1 MFALI
6 CRRFLATIPLLL
18 AVVVVNFTVIHLAPG
33 DPIQALIGDYPAP
46 PEYVEKM
53 RHELGLDKPVPQQ
66 LATYLEKVVQ
76 GDLGYSF
83 ANSRS
88 VSSLIIER
96 VKNTLLLVGT
106 ALVLAS
112 MLGIVLGVSAARS
125 RGSLLDRAL
134 SLFSM
139 MGFSIPVFWL
149 AQILIVAF
157 AVHFR
162 WLPSNGIESTRDEF
176 VGWDHVVDVAKHMVL
191 PVIALGMRYMVT
203 TARLTRASVLDVL
216 SSDFIVTAK
225 AKGVHPT
232 RVLYKHALPNALLP
246 VVTSIGHNFG
256 YVLAGSALV
265 ETVFGW
271 PGIGRLLY
279 DSMSTRDTPVILGI
293 FMLSAVV
300 AVLAN
305 LATDIAYGFL
315 DPRIR
320 RGKK

>member
-1 MFALI
+1 MLGLI
-6 CRRFLATIPLLL
+6 CRRFFATIPLLL
-18 AVVVVNFTVIHLAPG
+18 AVIVVNFAVIHLAPG

-46 PEYVEKM
+46 PEYVEKLK
-53 RHELGLDKPVPQQ
+53 HELGLDRSMPAQ
-66 LATYLEKVVQ
+66 LGTYLEKVVQ

-83 ANSRS
+83 ANRRP
-88 VSSLIIER
+88 VSELILER

-106 ALVLAS
+106 ALTLAS
-112 MLGIVLGVSAARS
+112 IAGILLGVSAARS
-125 RGSLLDRAL
+125 RGSWTDRITTLL
-134 SLFSM
+134 SM
-139 MGFSIPVFWL
+139 IGFSVPVFWL
-149 AQILIVAF
+149 AQILIVLF

-176 VGWDHVVDVAKHMVL
+176 EGWRHVLDVAEHMIL

-203 TARLTRASVLDVL
+203 TARLTRASVLEVL
-216 SSDFIVTAK
+216 SSEYIVTAK
-225 AKGVHPT
+225 AKGVSP
-232 RVLYKHALPNALLP
+232 RAVLYKHALPNALLP
-246 VVTSIGHNFG
+246 VATSIGHNFG

-293 FMLSAVV
+293 FMVGAVV
-300 AVLAN
+300 AVVAN

-320 RGKK
+320 RGRK

>member
-1 MFALI
+1 M
-6 CRRFLATIPLLL
+6 P
-18 AVVVVNFTVIHLAPG
+18 V
-33 DPIQALIGDYPAP
+33 Q
-46 PEYVEKM
+46 
-53 RHELGLDKPVPQQ
+53 LG
-66 LATYLEKVVQ
+66 TYLEKVVQ

-83 ANSRS
+83 ANRRP
-88 VSSLIIER
+88 VSELILER

-106 ALVLAS
+106 ALTLAS
-112 MLGIVLGVSAARS
+112 IAGILLGVSAARS
-125 RGSLLDRAL
+125 RGSWTDRITTLL
-134 SLFSM
+134 SM
-139 MGFSIPVFWL
+139 IGFSVPVFWL
-149 AQILIVAF
+149 AQILIVLF

-176 VGWDHVVDVAKHMVL
+176 EGWRHVLDVAEHMIL

-203 TARLTRASVLDVL
+203 TARLTRASVLEVL
-216 SSDFIVTAK
+216 SSEYIVTAK
-225 AKGVHPT
+225 AKGVSP
-232 RVLYKHALPNALLP
+232 RAVLYKHALPNALLP
-246 VVTSIGHNFG
+246 VATSIGHNFG

-293 FMLSAVV
+293 FMVGAVV
-300 AVLAN
+300 AVVAN

-320 RGKK
+320 RGRK

>member
-1 MFALI
+1 MLGLI
-6 CRRFLATIPLLL
+6 CRRFFATIPLLL
-18 AVVVVNFTVIHLAPG
+18 AVIVVNFAVIHLAPG

-46 PEYVEKM
+46 PEYVEKLK
-53 RHELGLDKPVPQQ
+53 HELGLDRSMPAQ
-66 LATYLEKVVQ
+66 LGTYLEKVVQ

-83 ANSRS
+83 ANRRP
-88 VSSLIIER
+88 VSELILER

-106 ALVLAS
+106 ALTLAS
-112 MLGIVLGVSAARS
+112 IAGILLGVSAARS
-125 RGSLLDRAL
+125 RGSWTDRVTTLL
-134 SLFSM
+134 SM
-139 MGFSIPVFWL
+139 IGFSVPVFWL
-149 AQILIVAF
+149 AQILIVLF

-176 VGWDHVVDVAKHMVL
+176 EGWRHVLDVAEHMIL

-203 TARLTRASVLDVL
+203 TARLTRASVLEVL
-216 SSDFIVTAK
+216 SSEYIVTAK
-225 AKGVHPT
+225 AKGVSP
-232 RVLYKHALPNALLP
+232 RAVLYKHALPNALLP
-246 VVTSIGHNFG
+246 VATSIGHNFG

-293 FMLSAVV
+293 FMVGAVV
-300 AVLAN
+300 AVVAN

-320 RGKK
+320 RGRK

>member
-1 MFALI
+1 MLALI
-6 CRRFLATIPLLL
+6 CRRFFATIPLLL
-18 AVVVVNFTVIHLAPG
+18 AVIVVNFAVIHLAPG

-46 PEYVEKM
+46 PEYVEKLK
-53 RHELGLDKPVPQQ
+53 HELGLDRSLPAQ
-66 LATYLEKVVQ
+66 LGTYLEKVVQ

-83 ANSRS
+83 ANRRP
-88 VSSLIIER
+88 VTELIVER

-106 ALVLAS
+106 ALTLAS
-112 MLGIVLGVSAARS
+112 IAGILLGVSAARS
-125 RGSLLDRAL
+125 RGSWTDRITTLL
-134 SLFSM
+134 SM
-139 MGFSIPVFWL
+139 VGFSVPVFWL
-149 AQILIVAF
+149 AQILIVLF

-162 WLPSNGIESTRDEF
+162 WLPSNGIESTRDDFE
-176 VGWDHVVDVAKHMVL
+176 GWRHVLDVAAHMVL

-203 TARLTRASVLDVL
+203 TARLTRASVLEVL
-216 SSDFIVTAK
+216 SSEYIVTAK
-225 AKGVHPT
+225 AKGVSP
-232 RVLYKHALPNALLP
+232 RSVLYKHALPNALLP
-246 VVTSIGHNFG
+246 VATSIGHNFG

-293 FMLSAVV
+293 FMVGAVV
-300 AVLAN
+300 AVAAN

-320 RGKK
+320 RGRK

>member
-6 CRRFLATIPLLL
+6 CRRFFATIPLLV
-18 AVVVVNFTVIHLAPG
+18 AVIVVNFAVIHLAPG

-46 PEYVEKM
+46 PEYVAKLK
-53 RHELGLDKPVPQQ
+53 HELGLDRSLPAQ
-66 LATYLEKVVQ
+66 LGTYLEKVAQ

-83 ANSRS
+83 ANRRP
-88 VSSLIIER
+88 VKDLILER

-106 ALVLAS
+106 ALILS
-112 MLGIVLGVSAARS
+112 SLIGIVMGVSAARN
-125 RGSLLDRAL
+125 RGSWVDRITSLL
-134 SLFSM
+134 SM
-139 MGFSIPVFWL
+139 VGFAVPVFWL

-162 WLPSNGIESTRDEF
+162 WLPSNGIESTRDDF
-176 VGWDHVVDVAKHMVL
+176 TGWEHIRDVAAHMVL

-216 SSDFIVTAK
+216 SSEFIVTAK
-225 AKGVHPT
+225 AKGVSPT
-232 RVLYKHALPNALLP
+232 RVLYTHALPNALLP
-246 VVTSIGHNFG
+246 VATSIGHNFG

-293 FMLSAVV
+293 FMVGAVV
-300 AVLAN
+300 AVVAN
-305 LATDIAYGFL
+305 LATDIAYGIL

-320 RGKK
+320 RGRK